1 MSTRLARYY
10 CSRSIILSTLSVLG
24 VMELGRIIMGSD
36 REEYI
41 NQQDKK
47 SLNDEVAKDKD
58 IDSKMVYEVTE
69 KATNDTVIFKAKKV
83 VRHKIL
89 LLAYAR
95 SGSSF
100 TGE

>member
-1 MSTRLARYY
+1 MITRLARYY
-10 CSRSIILSTLSVLG
+10 CSRSIILFTLSVLG
-24 VMELGRIIMGSD
+24 VRELGRIMMGSD

-47 SLNDEVAKDKD
+47 SISDEVRKDVD
-58 IDSKMVYEVTE
+58 IDNKMVFQVTE
-69 KATNDTVIFKAKKV
+69 KAANDTVIFKAKKV

-95 SGSSF
+95 C
-100 TGE
+100 